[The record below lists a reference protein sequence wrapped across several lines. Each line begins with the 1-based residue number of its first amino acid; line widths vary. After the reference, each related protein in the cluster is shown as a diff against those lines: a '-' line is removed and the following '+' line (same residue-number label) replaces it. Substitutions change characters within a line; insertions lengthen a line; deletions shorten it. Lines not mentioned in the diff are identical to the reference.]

1 MNKTEVALILAGGR
15 GKRMDIL
22 CHLRPKP
29 ALPFAGRFRVIDFSL
44 SNCIHSQINAVA
56 VLVDYQR
63 TDMTSYLRRWHSV
76 NGTVGELSILPP
88 KVGSYA
94 GTADAVYQNLD
105 HPNIHDADTVLIL
118 AGDHVYKMDYRKM
131 VAFHHMVKADAT
143 VGVVRVPVEETHR
156 FGTLAVDAEGRIT
169 DFVEK
174 STTSRHTLASMGIY
188 VFNKKFLT
196 ERLAEDAS
204 NPNSPHDFGYAILPR
219 IVKQDRVFAYAFNGY
234 WQDIGTVE
242 AYYEANMELI
252 GARPRFSLDSNWP
265 ILTGINHPLVNMEST
280 GGTVV
285 NSLVSPGCVIKGHV
299 ENSIL
304 SPGVYV
310 DEKAEIW
317 NSVIMGNV
325 SIGYHSVVDRCIL
338 DDGVKVGQ
346 SCYIGIGA
354 SLLPGNWEITVLGK
368 DVKVP
373 SHTAISRNC
382 RILPHVGFESSAAY
396 TQTPSFPEESCPPFG
411 NVLNLR
417 H

>member
-1 MNKTEVALILAGGR
+1 MKKTEVALILAGGR

-63 TDMTSYLRRWHSV
+63 ADMNDYLRRWRSA
-76 NGTVGELSILPP
+76 NGTMGELSILPP

-105 HPNIHDADTVLIL
+105 YLDRHDADTVLIL

-143 VGVVRVPVEETHR
+143 VGVVRVPVEEAHR
-156 FGTLAVDAEGRIT
+156 FGTLAVDAGGRIT

-188 VFNKKFLT
+188 VFKKKFLA
-196 ERLAEDAS
+196 ERLAEDAG
-204 NPNSPHDFGYAILPR
+204 NPSSPHDFGYAILPR
-219 IVKQDRVFAYAFNGY
+219 IVKRDRVFAYAFNGY
-234 WQDIGTVE
+234 WQDIGTVK
-242 AYYEANMELI
+242 AYYEANMELL
-252 GARPRFSLDSNWP
+252 GAQPRFSLDSNWP
-265 ILTGINHPLVNMEST
+265 ILTESGHPFANMEST
-280 GGTVV
+280 DGTVV

-299 ENSIL
+299 GNSIL

-310 DEKAEIW
+310 DEKAEIR

-325 SIGYHSVVDRCIL
+325 SIGYHSVVERCIL

-346 SCYIGIGA
+346 FCYIGIGA
-354 SLLPGNWEITVLGK
+354 SLLPSNWEVTVLGK

-382 RILPHVGFESSAAY
+382 RILPHVGPGDF
-396 TQTPSFPEESCPPFG
+396 TKLKVPSN
-411 NVLNLR
+411 NVLSPR
-417 H
+417 